1 MNKGYE
7 SMKDLVSVI
16 VPIYKTE
23 GYLDKCISSILSQ
36 TYENIEIILVDDG
49 SPDHCS
55 KICDLYRERD
65 SRIKVI
71 YQQNAGAGQA
81 RNRAL
86 DIAQGMYIIFVDSD
100 DYVDLDLYEK
110 MYEKTH
116 DDIGAFQADIVETD
130 FIWEYP
136 DKQVVDISKVD
147 DMTRVIVDIRVVA
160 WNKLYRREWIEKL
173 GIQFSKG
180 LRYEDVDWCYKL
192 IPHMEHFESVH
203 GTYVHYVQRS
213 NSIANTQNEKVR
225 DIYQILKNAITYY
238 EQNKLMFR
246 YKNQLEYSVLRIV
259 FGSSFL
265 RTIQVED
272 PKLRKE
278 ILDEGYDL
286 VMHYFPDWRHNKYL
300 VEDKTLKNRYYR
312 TINRRT
318 LHMYAKLFRW
328 LKRVK

>member
-1 MNKGYE
+1 MPKI
-7 SMKDLVSVI
+7 SVI
-16 VPIYKTE
+16 VPVYNVEDYVERCLTTLKN
-23 GYLDKCISSILSQ
+23 Q
-36 TYENIEIILVDDG
+36 TMKDLEFIIVDDG
-49 SPDHCS
+49 STDGS
-55 KICDLYRERD
+55 AKIIKKFVKEDERFSYHKKKNGGLSD
-65 SRIKVI
+65 
-71 YQQNAGAGQA
+71 A
-81 RNRAL
+81 RNY
-86 DIAQGMYIIFVDSD
+86 GMKYAKGEYLAFLDSD

-318 LHMYAKLFRW
+318 LHIYAKLFRW

>member
-1 MNKGYE
+1 
-7 SMKDLVSVI
+7 
-16 VPIYKTE
+16 
-23 GYLDKCISSILSQ
+23 
-36 TYENIEIILVDDG
+36 
-49 SPDHCS
+49 
-55 KICDLYRERD
+55 
-65 SRIKVI
+65 
-71 YQQNAGAGQA
+71 
-81 RNRAL
+81 
-86 DIAQGMYIIFVDSD
+86 
-100 DYVDLDLYEK
+100 

-203 GTYVHYVQRS
+203 ETYVHYVQRS

>member
-1 MNKGYE
+1 MPKI
-7 SMKDLVSVI
+7 SVI
-16 VPIYKTE
+16 VPVYNVEDYIERCLTTLKN
-23 GYLDKCISSILSQ
+23 Q
-36 TYENIEIILVDDG
+36 TMKDLEFIIVDDG
-49 SPDHCS
+49 STDES
-55 KICDLYRERD
+55 AKI
-65 SRIKVI
+65 IKKFVKEDARFS
-71 YQQNAGAGQA
+71 YHKKKNGGLSDA
-81 RNRAL
+81 RNY
-86 DIAQGMYIIFVDSD
+86 GMKYAKGEYLAFLDSD

-318 LHMYAKLFRW
+318 LHIYAKLFRW

>member
-1 MNKGYE
+1 MPKI
-7 SMKDLVSVI
+7 SVI
-16 VPIYKTE
+16 VPVYNVEDYVERCLTTLKN
-23 GYLDKCISSILSQ
+23 Q
-36 TYENIEIILVDDG
+36 TMKDLEFIIVDDG
-49 SPDHCS
+49 STDGS
-55 KICDLYRERD
+55 AKIIKKFVKEDERFSYHKKKNGGLSD
-65 SRIKVI
+65 
-71 YQQNAGAGQA
+71 A
-81 RNRAL
+81 RNY
-86 DIAQGMYIIFVDSD
+86 GMKYAKGEYLAFLDSD

-246 YKNQLEYSVLRIV
+246 YKNQLEYSVLRII

-318 LHMYAKLFRW
+318 LHIYAKLFRW

>member
-1 MNKGYE
+1 MSKI
-7 SMKDLVSVI
+7 SVI
-16 VPIYKTE
+16 VPVYNVEDYVERCLTTLKN
-23 GYLDKCISSILSQ
+23 Q
-36 TYENIEIILVDDG
+36 TMKDLEFIIVDDG
-49 SPDHCS
+49 STDGS
-55 KICDLYRERD
+55 AKIIKKFVKEDERFSYHKKKNGGLSD
-65 SRIKVI
+65 
-71 YQQNAGAGQA
+71 A
-81 RNRAL
+81 RNY
-86 DIAQGMYIIFVDSD
+86 GMKYAKGEYLAFLDSD

-318 LHMYAKLFRW
+318 LHIYAKLFRW

>member
-1 MNKGYE
+1 MPKI
-7 SMKDLVSVI
+7 SVI
-16 VPIYKTE
+16 VPVYNVEDYIERCLTTLKN
-23 GYLDKCISSILSQ
+23 Q
-36 TYENIEIILVDDG
+36 TMKDLEFIIVDDG
-49 SPDHCS
+49 STDGS
-55 KICDLYRERD
+55 AKIIKKFVKEDERFSYHKKKNGGLSD
-65 SRIKVI
+65 
-71 YQQNAGAGQA
+71 A
-81 RNRAL
+81 RNY
-86 DIAQGMYIIFVDSD
+86 GMKYAKGEYFAFLDSD

-318 LHMYAKLFRW
+318 LHIYAKLFRW

>member
-1 MNKGYE
+1 M
-7 SMKDLVSVI
+7 
-16 VPIYKTE
+16 
-23 GYLDKCISSILSQ
+23 
-36 TYENIEIILVDDG
+36 
-49 SPDHCS
+49 
-55 KICDLYRERD
+55 
-65 SRIKVI
+65 
-71 YQQNAGAGQA
+71 
-81 RNRAL
+81 
-86 DIAQGMYIIFVDSD
+86 
-100 DYVDLDLYEK
+100 
-110 MYEKTH
+110 
-116 DDIGAFQADIVETD
+116 
-130 FIWEYP
+130 
-136 DKQVVDISKVD
+136 
-147 DMTRVIVDIRVVA
+147 
-160 WNKLYRREWIEKL
+160 

-318 LHMYAKLFRW
+318 LHIYAKLFRW

>member
-1 MNKGYE
+1 MPKI
-7 SMKDLVSVI
+7 SVI
-16 VPIYKTE
+16 VPVYNVEDYVERCLTTLKN
-23 GYLDKCISSILSQ
+23 Q
-36 TYENIEIILVDDG
+36 TMKDLEFIIVDDG
-49 SPDHCS
+49 STDGS
-55 KICDLYRERD
+55 AKIIKKFVKEDERFSYHKKKNGGLSD
-65 SRIKVI
+65 
-71 YQQNAGAGQA
+71 A
-81 RNRAL
+81 RNY
-86 DIAQGMYIIFVDSD
+86 GMKYAKGEYLAFLDSD

-272 PKLRKE
+272 PKLCKE

-318 LHMYAKLFRW
+318 LHIYAKLFRW

>member
-1 MNKGYE
+1 MPKI
-7 SMKDLVSVI
+7 SVI
-16 VPIYKTE
+16 VPVYNVEDYVERCLTTLKN
-23 GYLDKCISSILSQ
+23 Q
-36 TYENIEIILVDDG
+36 TMKDLEFIIVDDG
-49 SPDHCS
+49 STDGS
-55 KICDLYRERD
+55 AKIIKKFVKEDERFSYHKKKNGGLSD
-65 SRIKVI
+65 
-71 YQQNAGAGQA
+71 A
-81 RNRAL
+81 RNY
-86 DIAQGMYIIFVDSD
+86 GMKYAKGEYLAFLDSD

-136 DKQVVDISKVD
+136 DKQVMDISKVD

-318 LHMYAKLFRW
+318 LHIYAKLFRW

>member
-1 MNKGYE
+1 MPKI
-7 SMKDLVSVI
+7 SVI
-16 VPIYKTE
+16 VPVYNVEDYVERCLTTLKN
-23 GYLDKCISSILSQ
+23 Q
-36 TYENIEIILVDDG
+36 TMKDLEFIIVDDG
-49 SPDHCS
+49 STDGS
-55 KICDLYRERD
+55 AKIIQKFVKEDERFSYHKKKNGGLSD
-65 SRIKVI
+65 
-71 YQQNAGAGQA
+71 A
-81 RNRAL
+81 RNY
-86 DIAQGMYIIFVDSD
+86 GMKYAKGEYLAFLDSD

-318 LHMYAKLFRW
+318 LHIYAKLFRW

>member
-1 MNKGYE
+1 MPKI
-7 SMKDLVSVI
+7 SVI
-16 VPIYKTE
+16 VPVYNVEDYVERCLTTLKN
-23 GYLDKCISSILSQ
+23 Q
-36 TYENIEIILVDDG
+36 TMKDLEFIIVDDG
-49 SPDHCS
+49 STDGS
-55 KICDLYRERD
+55 AKIIKKFVKEDERFSYHKKKNGGLSD
-65 SRIKVI
+65 
-71 YQQNAGAGQA
+71 A
-81 RNRAL
+81 RNY
-86 DIAQGMYIIFVDSD
+86 GMKYAKGEYLAFLDSD

>member
-1 MNKGYE
+1 MPKI
-7 SMKDLVSVI
+7 SVI
-16 VPIYKTE
+16 VPVYNVEDYVERCLTTLKN
-23 GYLDKCISSILSQ
+23 Q
-36 TYENIEIILVDDG
+36 TMKDLEFIIVDDG
-49 SPDHCS
+49 STDGS
-55 KICDLYRERD
+55 AKIIKKFVKEDERFSYHKKKNGGLSD
-65 SRIKVI
+65 
-71 YQQNAGAGQA
+71 A
-81 RNRAL
+81 RNY
-86 DIAQGMYIIFVDSD
+86 GMKYAKGEYLAFLDSD

-173 GIQFSKG
+173 DIQFSKG